1 MIKLEYE
8 FTFDLV
14 ELNNESGMQD
24 QFKSIPAVSYGTI
37 EASLKEESEM
47 FSVLFQNH
55 NDIRLVIKGD
65 QIDSLIEQ
73 TFALQLELKNIEG
86 EVNTIVPVD
95 VKIAVMDSRISEMIA
110 TNQTESEVSVTEP
123 NNEDIVTSN
132 NTGALNEET

>member
-1 MIKLEYE
+1 
-8 FTFDLV
+8 
-14 ELNNESGMQD
+14 
-24 QFKSIPAVSYGTI
+24 
-37 EASLKEESEM
+37 M

-95 VKIAVMDSRISEMIA
+95 VKIAVIDSRISEMIA

-123 NNEDIVTSN
+123 NNEEIATSN
-132 NTGALNEET
+132 NTAALNEET